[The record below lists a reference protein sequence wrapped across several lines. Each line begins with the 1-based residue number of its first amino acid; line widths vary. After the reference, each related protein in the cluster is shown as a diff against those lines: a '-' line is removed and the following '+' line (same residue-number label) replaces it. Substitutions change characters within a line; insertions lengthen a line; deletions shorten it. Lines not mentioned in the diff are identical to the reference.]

1 MTTPERY
8 SHATKAMV
16 GPFGKYMVSVFLDG
30 TVIGYSVGDTD
41 AQAFERAAKFVEELR
56 SGASQ

>member
-1 MTTPERY
+1 
-8 SHATKAMV
+8 V